1 MLKQFILCS
10 AAIALTAVF
19 TALPVAAQKR
29 MSDKKLGADSIQ
41 LMTTPLAEKAG
52 LQNATGSA
60 EVDAKN
66 GIVNFVVTLPEGVSL
81 PAGSVLEGWVVSAG
95 TKGGPGPSSSSDA
108 DHKFGPSFGMPEF
121 SMTVREIP
129 YALSTGVL
137 LRKGSTNTYVG
148 RFRIQNSLMP
158 YSAAVVTIETDGN
171 TGNYD
176 PRPGT
181 PVLKG
186 MIKAGMM
193 DNDKMM
199 DDKMMKDKMM
209 DKKDN

>member
-1 MLKQFILCS
+1 MLKQIKLYF
-10 AAIALTAVF
+10 AAIALIAGLA
-19 TALPVAAQKR
+19 ALPVVAQ
-29 MSDKKLGADSIQ
+29 DKMTQKVLGKDSFP
-41 LMTTPLAEKAG
+41 LMATPLAEKAG
-52 LQNATGSA
+52 LEKAVGFA
-60 EVDAKN
+60 KVDSKN
-66 GIVNFVVTLPEGVSL
+66 GIVNFAVTLPEGTSL
-81 PAGSVLEGWVVSAG
+81 PAGAVLEGWLVSAG

-121 SMTVREIP
+121 AMEVREIP

-171 TGNYD
+171 AGNYD

-181 PVLKG
+181 PILNG
-186 MIKAGMM
+186 MIKGGKM
-193 DNDKMM
+193 MM
-199 DDKMMKDKMM
+199 DDKMM
-209 DKKDN
+209 DKKNN

>member
-1 MLKQFILCS
+1 MLKEVTLRKKEILCL
-10 AAIALTAVF
+10 AIIAFIAVL
-19 TALPVAAQKR
+19 AVIPAAAQ
-29 MSDKKLGADSIQ
+29 DKMMTQKVLGKDAFP
-41 LMTTPLAEKAG
+41 LMATPLAEKAG
-52 LQNATGSA
+52 LEKAVGFA
-60 EVDAKN
+60 KVDSKN
-66 GIVNFVVTLPEGVSL
+66 GIVNFAVTLPEGTSL
-81 PAGSVLEGWVVSAG
+81 PAGSVLEGWLVSAG

-171 TGNYD
+171 MGNYD

-193 DNDKMM
+193 NNDKMM
-199 DDKMMKDKMM
+199 D
-209 DKKDN
+209 

>member
-19 TALPVAAQKR
+19 TALPAAAQNR
-29 MSDKKLGADSIQ
+29 MSDKKLGADSIR

-66 GIVNFVVTLPEGVSL
+66 GIVNFVVTLPEGTSL

-129 YALSTGVL
+129 YALCTGVL
-137 LRKGSTNTYVG
+137 LQKGSTNTYVG

-171 TGNYD
+171 AGNYD

-193 DNDKMM
+193 DGDR
-199 DDKMMKDKMM
+199 MM